1 MILKRLDKFNDL
13 IKNCKCTTNID
24 DIFEV
29 NKAFCLAKEYLELT
43 RKLDGIVYII
53 GNNQVASKISTELI
67 KTLNISSSS
76 LLDLNLIM
84 SFTCEYGYENS
95 YTKPLNV
102 LLRENDLLIA
112 MSNSGQS
119 PNVLNAAYFARKKNI
134 KILTLS
140 GGAYYNQL
148 RQIGDLNFWFDSK
161 DYILIEMSYSFIL
174 HTIISEYQKIGQ
186 KESLNKILNA

>member
-1 MILKRLDKFNDL
+1 MILDKLEKFNEL
-13 IKNCKCTTNID
+13 IKNCKCSSNID
-24 DIFEV
+24 DVIQIE
-29 NKAFCLAKEYLELT
+29 KAFCVVNEYLELT
-43 RKLDGIVYII
+43 KKQEGVVYII
-53 GNNQVASKISTELI
+53 GNNQVASKMSTELI
-67 KTLNISSSS
+67 KTLNIASSS
-76 LLDLNLIM
+76 LLDLNLLM

-102 LLRENDLLIA
+102 LLKENDLLIA

-140 GGAYYNQL
+140 GGAYFNQL

-161 DYILIEMSYSFIL
+161 DYMLIEMSYSFIL
-174 HTIISEYQKIGQ
+174 HTIISEFQNIKANELSIR
-186 KESLNKILNA
+186 

>member
-1 MILKRLDKFNDL
+1 MFLERLDKFNDL
-13 IKNCKCTTNID
+13 IKNCKSTTNID
-24 DIFEV
+24 NLMDIE
-29 NKAFCLAKEYLELT
+29 NALCLAKEFLENT
-43 RKLDGIVYII
+43 KKLDGVVYII
-53 GNNQVASKISTELI
+53 GNNQVASKISTELM
-67 KTLNISSSS
+67 KTLNISCSS
-76 LLDLNLIM
+76 LLDLNLLM

-119 PNVLNAAYFARKKNI
+119 PNVLNAAYFGRKKNI

-140 GGAYYNQL
+140 GGAFYNQL

-174 HTIISEYQKIGQ
+174 HTIISEYKQIKP
-186 KESLNKILNA
+186 KELSIN